1 MTFLLCGRLL
11 KSLTWELI
19 FPQGRVCLP
28 VTLASSAWRIT
39 QKNEAL
45 EFLAFSKFILIDVYS
60 RNEHCWKGQWC
71 NAKLK
76 GNFHETHTYETA
88 SAGRDGYCCFS
99 FSFWRLL
106 SLTGLGWVRSLFC
119 VLVTW
124 EVFTSEFS
132 YSLWAVL
139 QAYVL
144 LRTMSWSLSR
154 LSVLKW
160 QGVMGLRSAC
170 WQDELTQF
178 ISSILSGY
186 NVEFTSHRNLEENAV
201 INVKPAWFRFT
212 MAFTTPASSFFT
224 FPGFLIVCLANYP
237 SVILSFIHPY
247 HSK

>member
-1 MTFLLCGRLL
+1 MFFFPLISLHEVYFGETSKLNLDRKITQFKKGLWKNTVSQSSIMFLLCGRLL

-45 EFLAFSKFILIDVYS
+45 EFLAFNKFILIDVYS

-76 GNFHETHTYETA
+76 GNFHETHTYEIG
-88 SAGRDGYCCFS
+88 SVGRDGSCCFS

-106 SLTGLGWVRSLFC
+106 FLTGLGWARSLFC
-119 VLVTW
+119 VLATW
-124 EVFTSEFS
+124 EDFTSEFS
-132 YSLWAVL
+132 CSLWAVL

-154 LSVLKW
+154 SSVLKW
-160 QGVMGLRSAC
+160 QGSRGSAVLV
-170 WQDELTQF
+170 DRM
-178 ISSILSGY
+178 S
-186 NVEFTSHRNLEENAV
+186 
-201 INVKPAWFRFT
+201 
-212 MAFTTPASSFFT
+212 
-224 FPGFLIVCLANYP
+224 
-237 SVILSFIHPY
+237 
-247 HSK
+247 